1 LIITRKN
8 LENKKLNWYRKLKL
22 RNPNKLFQ
30 KEKQKREIC
39 SMRETNK
46 NDLKKSI
53 KMEEG
58 LRLTGKI
65 LGSH

>member
-22 RNPNKLFQ
+22 RNPSKLFQ
-30 KEKQKREIC
+30 NEKQKREIC

>member
-8 LENKKLNWYRKLKL
+8 LENKKLNWYTKLKL
-22 RNPNKLFQ
+22 RNPSKLFQ

-58 LRLTGKI
+58 LRLTGKR